1 MFLLMMVGVPI
12 VYSLGFSSLLAGLI
26 AYGSSVLPKLGMG
39 AFHFMY
45 NVNWTALPLFVLL
58 GEVMASTAM
67 GDDLFNAGSKWLSR
81 IPGGLVGAAVVG
93 EAVGSAVIG
102 TSLATIIV
110 VGKSAVPAFEK
121 YGYNRNMGLGAL
133 LAGGVLG
140 PLIPP
145 STTMIIYGVL
155 AGESIG
161 QLFIAG
167 IIPGIILTFMLI
179 VPVILWCWWKPGY
192 GPAGQS
198 FTWKDKFRSLKNIW
212 PTLVIIVAILG
223 SIYFGVAT
231 PTESAGVGTVIMVI
245 IAMTLYRMRWKGL
258 KKALI
263 EATLVNAMIMF
274 LCLSAYFFTY
284 LIGSSNVAVKL
295 GELVTWMHLPPLAVI
310 LMINVMLIILGG
322 FIDPITITLLT
333 VPIFLPLVIKAGY
346 DPLWF
351 GVVFTINTEI
361 GLLYPP
367 IGENIFAVKSIFKTP
382 SSQLFKAIAPFLA
395 IETIFLLFI
404 ILWPSL
410 SLWLPAHMIGN

>member
-1 MFLLMMVGVPI
+1 MFLLMMLGVPI

-26 AYGSSVLPKLGMG
+26 AYGGSVLPKLGMG

-45 NVNWTALPLFVLL
+45 NINWTALPLFVLL

-81 IPGGLVGAAVVG
+81 VPGGLVGAAVVG

-110 VGKSAVPAFEK
+110 VGKTAIPAFEK
-121 YGYNRNMGLGAL
+121 HGYNHKMGLGAL

-155 AGESIG
+155 AEESIG
-161 QLFIAG
+161 QLFMAG
-167 IIPGIILTFMLI
+167 IIPGLILALMLI
-179 VPVILWCWWKPGY
+179 VPVILWCWWKPQY

-198 FTWKDKFRSLKNIW
+198 YTWKEKFRSLRNIW
-212 PTLVIIVAILG
+212 PTFLVIVAILG
-223 SIYFGVAT
+223 SIYFGIAT

-245 IAMTLYRMRWKGL
+245 IAITLYRMRWKGL

-263 EATLVNAMIMF
+263 EATMVNAMIMF

-284 LIGSSNVAVKL
+284 LIGSSNIAVKI
-295 GELVTWMHLPPLAVI
+295 GELISWMHLPPLAVI
-310 LMINVMLIILGG
+310 LMINVVLIILGG

-333 VPIFLPLVIKAGY
+333 VPIFLPLIIQAGY

-367 IGENIFAVKSIFKTP
+367 IGENIFAVKSVFKTKT
-382 SSQLFKAIAPFLA
+382 SDLFRAIAPFLA
-395 IETIFLLFI
+395 IETVFLLI
-404 ILWPSL
+404 IVLWPSL
-410 SLWLPAHMIGN
+410 SLWLPAHMMGN